1 MFVFLH
7 ILNPNHSFY
16 LPVVCAYS
24 FHRKKMLFL
33 KMNYFYKNHMRFQ
46 GNVHVKDFS
55 LLKNNNGC
63 DAIFIYN

>member
-1 MFVFLH
+1 
-7 ILNPNHSFY
+7 
-16 LPVVCAYS
+16 
-24 FHRKKMLFL
+24 
-33 KMNYFYKNHMRFQ
+33 MNYFYKNHMRFQ